1 MQDTDPPATP
11 KRLIGTYRRFGTLGP
26 VYEILTA
33 GAPRP
38 DGAPT
43 LRIRVLESGE
53 ALDYPLAAILDD
65 PPEG

>member
-1 MQDTDPPATP
+1 MRRHPFGKTA
-11 KRLIGTYRRFGTLGP
+11 KALIGTYRRFGTLGP
-26 VYEILTA
+26 VYKILAA

-38 DGAPT
+38 DGAST

-65 PPEG
+65 PREA

>member
-1 MQDTDPPATP
+1 MNHTAAL
-11 KRLIGTYRRFGTLGP
+11 RAIENSANSRSGTLGT
-26 VYEILTA
+26 VYEIVAA
-33 GAPRP
+33 GVPRP

-65 PPEG
+65 PREG